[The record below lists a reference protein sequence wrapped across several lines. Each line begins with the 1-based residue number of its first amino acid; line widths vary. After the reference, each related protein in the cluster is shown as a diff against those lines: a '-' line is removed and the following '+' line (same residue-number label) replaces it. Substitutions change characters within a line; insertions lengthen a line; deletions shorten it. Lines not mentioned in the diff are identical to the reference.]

1 MSFTQSYVHE
11 LQGVLASLDLAKVDQ
26 AIDWFRETRE
36 GGGTIYLCGNGGSA
50 ASVSHITCDIVKG
63 CSYLRDKKF
72 RVMALTDNLAT
83 ITAYAN
89 DVGYEEVF
97 VEQLRNFATPKD
109 LVLAVSGSGNSPNVV
124 KALEYAR
131 TVPCRTIAFTGRDG
145 GKLAPLGDLNLHVNE
160 QHMGRIEDAH
170 MTMLHMIAY
179 SFMDCAVE

>member
-1 MSFTQSYVHE
+1 MSFAAAYRDGLQS
-11 LQGVLASLDLAKVDQ
+11 VLSSLDLSKVDQ
-26 AIDWFRETRE
+26 AIAWFKETRD

-63 CSYLRDKKF
+63 ASYQRDKKF

-89 DVGYEEVF
+89 DVDYSDVF
-97 VEQLRNFATPKD
+97 VEPLRNFATPED
-109 LVLAVSGSGNSPNVV
+109 LVVAVSGSGNSPNVV
-124 KALEYAR
+124 KVLDYAR

-145 GKLAPLGDLNLHVNE
+145 GKLAPLGDLNLHVAE

-170 MTMLHMIAY
+170 MMMLHMIAY
-179 SFMDCAVE
+179 AFMDGAVD

>member
-1 MSFTQSYVHE
+1 MSFSVSYISD
-11 LQGVLASLDLAKVDQ
+11 LQKVLSSLDTAKIDQ
-26 AIDWFRETRE
+26 AIAWFRETRDS
-36 GGGTIYLCGNGGSA
+36 GGTIYLCGNGGSA

-63 CSYLRDKKF
+63 ASYQREKKF

-89 DVGYEEVF
+89 DVSYSDVF
-97 VEQLRNFATPKD
+97 VEPLKNFATPKD
-109 LVLAVSGSGNSPNVV
+109 LVVAVSGSGNSPNVV

-145 GKLAPLGDLNLHVNE
+145 GKLAPLGDLNLHVAE

-170 MTMLHMIAY
+170 MMMLHTIAY
-179 SFMDCAVE
+179 ALMASPE

>member
-1 MSFTQSYVHE
+1 MSFAVSYISD
-11 LQGVLASLDLAKVDQ
+11 LQKVLSLLDTAKVDQ
-26 AIDWFRETRE
+26 AISWFRETRD

-50 ASVSHITCDIVKG
+50 ASVSHIACDIVKG
-63 CSYLRDKKF
+63 ASYQREKKF

-89 DVGYEEVF
+89 DVSYSDVF
-97 VEQLRNFATPKD
+97 VEPLKNFATPKD
-109 LVLAVSGSGNSPNVV
+109 LVVAVSGSGNSPNVV

-145 GKLAPLGDLNLHVNE
+145 GKLAPLGDLNLHVAE

-170 MTMLHMIAY
+170 MMMLHTIAY
-179 SFMDCAVE
+179 ALMESPA

>member
-1 MSFTQSYVHE
+1 MTHTQTYVNS
-11 LQGVLASLDLAKVDQ
+11 LQTVLASLDLAKVSQ
-26 AIDWFRETRE
+26 AIEWFRETRDA
-36 GGGTIYLCGNGGSA
+36 GGTIYLCGNGGSA
-50 ASVSHITCDIVKG
+50 ASVSHIACDIVKG
-63 CSYLRDKKF
+63 CSYPRYKRF

-89 DVGYEEVF
+89 DVGYDVVF
-97 VEQLRNFATPKD
+97 AEQLKNFATPKD

-170 MTMLHMIAY
+170 MMMLHMIAY
-179 SFMDCAVE
+179 AFMDGAAG

>member
-1 MSFTQSYVHE
+1 MSFSVSYISE
-11 LQGVLASLDLAKVDQ
+11 LQKVLTTLDTAKIDQ
-26 AIDWFRETRE
+26 AIAWFRETRDA
-36 GGGTIYLCGNGGSA
+36 GGTIYLCGNGGSA

-63 CSYLRDKKF
+63 ASYQREKKF

-89 DVGYEEVF
+89 DVSYSDVF
-97 VEQLRNFATPKD
+97 VEPLKNFATPKD
-109 LVLAVSGSGNSPNVV
+109 LVVAVSGSGNSPNVV

-145 GKLAPLGDLNLHVNE
+145 GKLAPLGDLNLHVAE

-170 MTMLHMIAY
+170 MMMLHTIAY
-179 SFMDCAVE
+179 ALMASPE